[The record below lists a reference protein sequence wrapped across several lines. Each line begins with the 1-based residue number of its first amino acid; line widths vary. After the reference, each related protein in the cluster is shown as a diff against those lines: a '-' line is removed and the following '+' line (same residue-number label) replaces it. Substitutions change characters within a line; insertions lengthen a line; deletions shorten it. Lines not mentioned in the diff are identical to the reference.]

1 MGSTKENVWKCSTC
15 AKTFPRK
22 RNLIRHNLTHDDSE
36 PKAECPICK
45 KILKNAPTLS
55 VHMIMLHTN
64 RKRPSCDT
72 CHKIFSTSA
81 NLRRHVAIYHGTK
94 KRPRYPC
101 GFPDCEK
108 SYLKKSSVA
117 QHIRNEHTENP
128 TRFPFTT
135 EKAYRC
141 TTCGRRFSFANNLTR
156 HEVTHLEK
164 FRQRIFKCELCAQ
177 TFFHKAHLQRH
188 IQVVHEN
195 QRNHPCTFCGKRF
208 STATNMRIHVEATHT
223 GNAEKIHS
231 CHKCGYKTH
240 SKGTLANH
248 AIRHNPANRRECYFC
263 KKQFFYFSKLICG
276 NIFKTPRTLSTH
288 IKMHHTSRDRPS
300 CDICHRVFYTSETLR
315 RHIDAIHS
323 TIDRP
328 RFPCGFPDCDKFYLT
343 KDDVSAHI
351 KTQHSET
358 PIRFPCTLCGKE
370 FKTRAE
376 LEKHISIHTKEKSYV
391 CSTCERRF
399 PSLSN
404 LRSHEVTHLEKSA
417 RRIFKCCLCPQMSLT
432 RANLQKHVQ
441 VVHENQGNYHC
452 SFCDKRFSTLGNMR
466 LHVDVKHPPNR
477 EKIHS
482 CDKCEYRSHSKVY
495 LAQHVK
501 RHNPANRGKN
511 PARFPCTLCGKEF
524 KIRKDLE
531 THISMHTTEKAYVC
545 STCGRSFSH
554 ANSLKRHEATHLEK
568 SIRKVFN
575 CEFCPQDFSF
585 RTSLQRHVQ
594 LVHENQR
601 NHPCTFCDERFS
613 TSTNMKR
620 HVEARHPANM
630 EKIHSC
636 DKCEFATHS
645 NANLAHHVRRYNP
658 ANRRECYFCQK
669 QFFYSSKLMRHLRRH
684 TLEH

>member
-1 MGSTKENVWKCSTC
+1 MDPTRENGFKCSTC
-15 AKTFPRK
+15 FKTFRTK
-22 RNLIRHNLTHDDSE
+22 YRLKCHMGTHNAVVKL
-36 PKAECPICK
+36 
-45 KILKNAPTLS
+45 
-55 VHMIMLHTN
+55 
-64 RKRPSCDT
+64 
-72 CHKIFSTSA
+72 
-81 NLRRHVAIYHGTK
+81 
-94 KRPRYPC
+94 
-101 GFPDCEK
+101 
-108 SYLKKSSVA
+108 
-117 QHIRNEHTENP
+117 
-128 TRFPFTT
+128 
-135 EKAYRC
+135 
-141 TTCGRRFSFANNLTR
+141 
-156 HEVTHLEK
+156 
-164 FRQRIFKCELCAQ
+164 KCE
-177 TFFHKAHLQRH
+177 
-188 IQVVHEN
+188 
-195 QRNHPCTFCGKRF
+195 
-208 STATNMRIHVEATHT
+208 
-223 GNAEKIHS
+223 
-231 CHKCGYKTH
+231 
-240 SKGTLANH
+240 
-248 AIRHNPANRRECYFC
+248 
-263 KKQFFYFSKLICG
+263 ICG

-501 RHNPANRGKN
+501 RHNPANRG
-511 PARFPCTLCGKEF
+511 
-524 KIRKDLE
+524 
-531 THISMHTTEKAYVC
+531 
-545 STCGRSFSH
+545 
-554 ANSLKRHEATHLEK
+554 
-568 SIRKVFN
+568 
-575 CEFCPQDFSF
+575 
-585 RTSLQRHVQ
+585 
-594 LVHENQR
+594 
-601 NHPCTFCDERFS
+601 
-613 TSTNMKR
+613 
-620 HVEARHPANM
+620 
-630 EKIHSC
+630 
-636 DKCEFATHS
+636 
-645 NANLAHHVRRYNP
+645 
-658 ANRRECYFCQK
+658 CYFCQK
-669 QFFYSSKLMRHLRRH
+669 MFGNFSGLVRHCRLH
-684 TLEH
+684 TLEG